1 MPKSSTSRSTAKRR
15 RSIHRSIPRNV
26 WILGFVSL
34 FADIHSKMVQSTLPL
49 FLVSSLGASLGTI
62 GLIEGIAESTASIL
76 KIFSGAL
83 SDYWGRRKV
92 LAIAGYGLSTL
103 VTPIFALASSPTSVL
118 LGRFGD
124 RVGKGIRVAP
134 RNALV
139 ADATTPENRGAAFG
153 LRQSLDTIGAFLG
166 PLLATALLWLTGQ
179 NFRAIFWFAMIP
191 GLIGVS
197 LLVTGI
203 REPKPQQHVA
213 KNPLQ
218 WSALKTLGRDYWWLT
233 AIALLF
239 NLGNSSD
246 AFILLRAQEIG
257 IPSTLIPLAFVV
269 MNIVYGISAYPIG
282 ILSDR
287 LGRRGLLLTGFLL
300 FAAVYAGF
308 AYAQTAW
315 QMWILLGLY
324 GLYLGSTQGSLLAL
338 VADRVPADQRGTAFG
353 LINLVTG
360 VALLPASLLAGFL
373 WQQSGSTAS
382 FLLGSGFAIAASIAL
397 LFGFQT
403 FNRHENP

>member
-1 MPKSSTSRSTAKRR
+1 MPKSSTSRSTDKRR